1 MSIRLTQVELQSE
14 EDTVI
19 FLASGHLNCVEQV
32 KPLLEAENFLEDHDG
47 EDIEVSLSHYLYGDE
62 GPAYDADQNHIR
74 LIQAVEDTP
83 DWIGELGNFL
93 LQHARLVDE
102 LMFTIPG
109 QPNEQPYTLPPEL
122 SYFIDQLAE
131 EIVLS
136 ETIPTCRL
144 CSIGECQ
151 SQVGGLVCRNAVKAW
166 LLERA
171 KRYLCP
177 KAEAKTG
184 DKRE

>member
-1 MSIRLTQVELQSE
+1 MKITKV
-14 EDTVI
+14 DV
-19 FLASGHLNCVEQV
+19 F
-32 KPLLEAENFLEDHDG
+32 
-47 EDIEVSLSHYLYGDE
+47 EVHTRRPAWRPVLCRIYTDE
-62 GPAYDADQNHIR
+62 GI
-74 LIQAVEDTP
+74 
-83 DWIGELGNFL
+83 
-93 LQHARLVDE
+93 
-102 LMFTIPG
+102 
-109 QPNEQPYTLPPEL
+109 YTLPPEL

>member
-1 MSIRLTQVELQSE
+1 MAKCLICK
-14 EDTVI
+14 EDVT
-19 FLASGHLNCVEQV
+19 SGYVLCRHCAG
-32 KPLLEAENFLEDHDG
+32 KLE
-47 EDIEVSLSHYLYGDE
+47 
-62 GPAYDADQNHIR
+62 
-74 LIQAVEDTP
+74 
-83 DWIGELGNFL
+83 
-93 LQHARLVDE
+93 
-102 LMFTIPG
+102 
-109 QPNEQPYTLPPEL
+109 PYTLPPEL

-177 KAEAKTG
+177 PAEAKTG

>member
-1 MSIRLTQVELQSE
+1 MKNNYSIAERNRIVEEHLWCI
-14 EDTVI
+14 DRVI
-19 FLASGHLNCVEQV
+19 RKNR
-32 KPLLEAENFLEDHDG
+32 
-47 EDIEVSLSHYLYGDE
+47 SLMR
-62 GPAYDADQNHIR
+62 A
-74 LIQAVEDTP
+74 
-83 DWIGELGNFL
+83 
-93 LQHARLVDE
+93 ARLD
-102 LMFTIPG
+102 
-109 QPNEQPYTLPPEL
+109 YTLPPEL

>member
-1 MSIRLTQVELQSE
+1 MPALCRKTG
-14 EDTVI
+14 T
-19 FLASGHLNCVEQV
+19 
-32 KPLLEAENFLEDHDG
+32 
-47 EDIEVSLSHYLYGDE
+47 LY
-62 GPAYDADQNHIR
+62 PAA
-74 LIQAVEDTP
+74 
-83 DWIGELGNFL
+83 G
-93 LQHARLVDE
+93 
-102 LMFTIPG
+102 TI
-109 QPNEQPYTLPPEL
+109 L
-122 SYFIDQLAE
+122 FIDQLAE

>member
-1 MSIRLTQVELQSE
+1 MWALILGLTVTTANCPSSMLTIGNSLRRGTSRPPPQRSTILSE
-14 EDTVI
+14 ENICKEDVT
-19 FLASGHLNCVEQV
+19 SGYVLCRHCAGN
-32 KPLLEAENFLEDHDG
+32 LE
-47 EDIEVSLSHYLYGDE
+47 
-62 GPAYDADQNHIR
+62 
-74 LIQAVEDTP
+74 
-83 DWIGELGNFL
+83 
-93 LQHARLVDE
+93 
-102 LMFTIPG
+102 
-109 QPNEQPYTLPPEL
+109 PYTLPPEL

>member
-1 MSIRLTQVELQSE
+1 MAKCLICK
-14 EDTVI
+14 EDVT
-19 FLASGHLNCVEQV
+19 SGYVLCRHCAG
-32 KPLLEAENFLEDHDG
+32 KLE
-47 EDIEVSLSHYLYGDE
+47 
-62 GPAYDADQNHIR
+62 
-74 LIQAVEDTP
+74 
-83 DWIGELGNFL
+83 
-93 LQHARLVDE
+93 
-102 LMFTIPG
+102 
-109 QPNEQPYTLPPEL
+109 PYTLPPEL

-171 KRYLCP
+171 SGICVQRQRQR
-177 KAEAKTG
+177 
-184 DKRE
+184 REINGNKMFY

>member
-1 MSIRLTQVELQSE
+1 MSICIIHLSDGKVAGVYSNTHEPMEVMVMERDGPRMTE
-14 EDTVI
+14 EQQARYRAFQTM
-19 FLASGHLNCVEQV
+19 V
-32 KPLLEAENFLEDHDG
+32 K
-47 EDIEVSLSHYLYGDE
+47 YGLVMDW
-62 GPAYDADQNHIR
+62 QN
-74 LIQAVEDTP
+74 P
-83 DWIGELGNFL
+83 
-93 LQHARLVDE
+93 
-102 LMFTIPG
+102 
-109 QPNEQPYTLPPEL
+109 PYTLPPEL

>member
-1 MSIRLTQVELQSE
+1 MRCDTKSRNKLPKKAALSIWGNPT
-14 EDTVI
+14 T
-19 FLASGHLNCVEQV
+19 ACVAGNGGV
-32 KPLLEAENFLEDHDG
+32 G
-47 EDIEVSLSHYLYGDE
+47 SLWDNVGKLR
-62 GPAYDADQNHIR
+62 A
-74 LIQAVEDTP
+74 
-83 DWIGELGNFL
+83 
-93 LQHARLVDE
+93 
-102 LMFTIPG
+102 
-109 QPNEQPYTLPPEL
+109 YTLPPEL